1 MGEVLDPRIG
11 ELVGIGAAVAGHC
24 QPRFDY
30 HYRKAL
36 ELGVRDD
43 EIRAAVALAR
53 SVRAAGDR
61 HMDEHVAR
69 GMADETIPPAS
80 GGTR

>member
-1 MGEVLDPRIG
+1 MAEALDPRTA

-24 QPRFDY
+24 QPCFDY

-36 ELGVRDD
+36 ELGVRDE
-43 EIRAAVALAR
+43 EIRATVVLAR

-61 HMDEHVAR
+61 HMDDHVAR